1 MTTALAARVCVS
13 FVRAELAE
21 PTFGESNRLARGV
34 DDSCFSMWSFI
45 ILEIKLLK
53 TKEATLERRDE

>member
-1 MTTALAARVCVS
+1 MTTALPARVCVS

-34 DDSCFSMWSFI
+34 DDSCFSMRSFI
-45 ILEIKLLK
+45 ILEIKILK
-53 TKEATLERRDE
+53 IFY